1 MISVRSF
8 TVEKQGIHLSF
19 SESQLIKFMVIKQ
32 CNFRVSLSAV
42 GMYSMANQ
50 LPWCICWYAVYTHV
64 MEYEFY
70 YVVVLLRVV
79 RVLTRLK
86 PV

>member
-1 MISVRSF
+1 MASY
-8 TVEKQGIHLSF
+8 
-19 SESQLIKFMVIKQ
+19 LIKFMVTKQ

-50 LPWCICWYAVYTHV
+50 LQLPWCIHWYAVYTHV
-64 MEYEFY
+64 REYEFY
-70 YVVVLLRVV
+70 YVVVLLWVV